1 MDGTNSSSTSPLQTP
16 LQFLKGVGPERA
28 RLLGRLQLRTARDLL
43 FFFPRDYVDLSERRT
58 IAELQ
63 ADVPVSLVAV
73 VQEVEL
79 RASPQG
85 RSILGVLLRQD
96 DQFCRAVWFNQPF
109 MQQRFRPGQTVLI
122 AGSAKLRGMRWEFV
136 HPRVTFF
143 EGESET
149 PGEVL
154 PVYSLTEGLRQHQV
168 RRIVLGAVEEFVEHV
183 PEVFPP
189 EYLAA
194 QGLASIQNALRDV
207 HRPSCPARLQE
218 ARYRL
223 VYQELLIMQLGM
235 ALRQQQ
241 LVQRS
246 KAVPLEKSARIDSRI
261 KRLFPFEL
269 TVDQVAVIDEIAADM
284 GKSWPMNRLLQGDV
298 GSGKTA
304 VAAYAMLLAVA
315 HGAQAVL
322 MAPTEIL
329 ARQHHQTLSAMLA
342 KSQVRLRFLSGSTTA
357 RQRET
362 LEAELKEGQADI
374 LVGTQAV
381 ISRELAFHRLALVII
396 DEQHKFG
403 VMQRALLRQ
412 GDTDPHFLVMT
423 ATPIPRTVAMT
434 QFGDLEVSLL
444 RGSPPGRQPVHTYV
458 AEETQRARWW
468 DFFRKKLREGQQGF
482 VISHAVDRE
491 DEDDSPNAE
500 NLLENLSN
508 GELAD
513 FRLDLLHGRMTSE
526 QKIAAMQAFQEGK
539 TQVLVS
545 TSVVEVGVDVPNA
558 NLMTIEGGDRFGLS
572 QLHQLRGRVGR
583 GVFPGYVCVFSQA
596 KSEEARHRLA
606 AFAGTCD
613 GFELAEVDFELR
625 GPGEL
630 FGTRQHGLPPLMV
643 ADLRRDSDVLQRA
656 RADARALIAANPAFD
671 DPAWARLRRMVIAR
685 YGASLELADVG

>member
-1 MDGTNSSSTSPLQTP
+1 
-16 LQFLKGVGPERA
+16 
-28 RLLGRLQLRTARDLL
+28 
-43 FFFPRDYVDLSERRT
+43 
-58 IAELQ
+58 
-63 ADVPVSLVAV
+63 
-73 VQEVEL
+73 
-79 RASPQG
+79 
-85 RSILGVLLRQD
+85 
-96 DQFCRAVWFNQPF
+96 
-109 MQQRFRPGQTVLI
+109 
-122 AGSAKLRGMRWEFV
+122 
-136 HPRVTFF
+136 
-143 EGESET
+143 
-149 PGEVL
+149 
-154 PVYSLTEGLRQHQV
+154 
-168 RRIVLGAVEEFVEHV
+168 
-183 PEVFPP
+183 
-189 EYLAA
+189 
-194 QGLASIQNALRDV
+194 
-207 HRPSCPARLQE
+207 
-218 ARYRL
+218 
-223 VYQELLIMQLGM
+223 
-235 ALRQQQ
+235 
-241 LVQRS
+241 
-246 KAVPLEKSARIDSRI
+246 
-261 KRLFPFEL
+261 
-269 TVDQVAVIDEIAADM
+269 
-284 GKSWPMNRLLQGDV
+284 
-298 GSGKTA
+298 
-304 VAAYAMLLAVA
+304 
-315 HGAQAVL
+315 
-322 MAPTEIL
+322 
-329 ARQHHQTLSAMLA
+329 
-342 KSQVRLRFLSGSTTA
+342 
-357 RQRET
+357 
-362 LEAELKEGQADI
+362 
-374 LVGTQAV
+374 
-381 ISRELAFHRLALVII
+381 
-396 DEQHKFG
+396 
-403 VMQRALLRQ
+403 MQRALLRQ